1 MENEGLNTV
10 VSRKERLLQEV
21 LERARRAESEA
32 SNLKAQLK
40 NETTTS
46 KKAVREME
54 TALAEATALSQKSER
69 EYLTLKDAV
78 KGLQDGWRTDVERL
92 QEEVKRKEEAWK
104 KEIEQVNLKYKTY
117 VKLQQSTQYVR
128 SHRAL
133 RFAYGM
139 IQVGKSKERGAQ
151 NRVERTRHKIRGND
165 ARRAAIPE
173 GGSRKVERRLRAGSH
188 NCAVCL
194 PPKLLIVSFS
204 LLAD

>member
-46 KKAVREME
+46 KKNTREME
-54 TALAEATALSQKSER
+54 VALAEATALSQKSER

-78 KGLQDGWRTDVERL
+78 KGLQDGWRADIERL
-92 QEEVKRKEEAWK
+92 QEDVKRKEEAWR

-117 VKLQQSTQYVR
+117 VKLQQSVQYVR
-128 SHRAL
+128 RQPQSAPVCSWQL
-133 RFAYGM
+133 
-139 IQVGKSKERGAQ
+139 QVGKGEERVTQ
-151 NRVERTRHKIRGND
+151 ERVESIRRKIRGNY
-165 ARRAAIPE
+165 ARRAAILE
-173 GGSRKVERRLRAGSH
+173 GRSRKVERRLRAGCH

-194 PPKLLIVSFS
+194 PPKL
-204 LLAD
+204 